1 MAEENRDGCGRH
13 ILGLLFRESLWLTA
27 MYEVLKDIRIVDL
40 TTTYLGPYAT
50 QFLGDM
56 GADIIKV
63 EPLGGDVGRSPRPS
77 RAPDMGAGFLN
88 TNRNKRSIALDL
100 RNPEGRDVVLRLI
113 ARGDAVVHNMRP
125 KAAAKLGLSYEDA
138 KQVNGAIVYAYS
150 PGFGQDG
157 PYADEPA
164 YDDIIQAMSGLA
176 ELNAD
181 TTGAPRFLP
190 SIIAD
195 KVVGLHLAFALAA
208 GLVRRLKTG
217 EGCAIEAPM
226 FESMVAFLLVEH
238 LAGRTF
244 VPPLGPAGY
253 ERMLA
258 KNRRPYK
265 TRDGYVAI
273 MPYTTQQWTRFMECV
288 GRADLLSQEWVK
300 DPVQRSANVDA
311 LYQVIADV
319 APGRSTAEWLAL
331 MNERDIPCGPVN
343 GFDDLFEEAH
353 LSAVGLFG
361 ATNHPSEG
369 PLRTIRSPFRVLGL
383 ERQPDRPAPRVGE
396 ESESIL
402 RDFGFS
408 EVEIEGLFARKV
420 VGAGE
425 ER

>member
-1 MAEENRDGCGRH
+1 
-13 ILGLLFRESLWLTA
+13 
-27 MYEVLKDIRIVDL
+27 MYEVLKDIRIIDL

-56 GADIIKV
+56 GADIVKV
-63 EPLGGDVGRSPRPS
+63 EPLDGDVGRSPRPS

-100 RNPEGRDVVLRLI
+100 RNSEGRDVVLRLI
-113 ARGDAVVHNMRP
+113 ARADAVVHNMRP
-125 KAAAKLGLSYEDA
+125 KAAAKLGLSYDDA
-138 KQVNGAIVYAYS
+138 KRANRAIVYCYS
-150 PGFGQDG
+150 PGFGHDG

-176 ELNAD
+176 QLNAD
-181 TTGAPRFLP
+181 ATGAPRFLP

-208 GLVRRLKTG
+208 GLVHRLKTG

-244 VPPLGPAGY
+244 VPPLGPTGY

-288 GRADLLSQEWVK
+288 GRTDLLGEEWVK
-300 DPVQRSANVDA
+300 DPVKRSANVDA
-311 LYQVIADV
+311 LYQVIAD
-319 APGRSTAEWLAL
+319 ATPQRTTAEWLTL
-331 MNERDIPCGPVN
+331 MNARDIPCGPVN
-343 GFDDLFEEAH
+343 SFDDLFDEAH

-361 ATNHPSEG
+361 SVDHPSEG
-369 PLRTIRSPFRVLGL
+369 TLKAMRSPFRVSGL
-383 ERQPDRPAPRVGE
+383 ERKADRPVPRAGE
-396 ESESIL
+396 DSESIL
-402 RDFGFS
+402 QGFGFG
-408 EVEIEGLFARKV
+408 EAEIGGLIARGV
-420 VGAGE
+420 VGGGRE
-425 ER
+425 P

>member
-1 MAEENRDGCGRH
+1 
-13 ILGLLFRESLWLTA
+13 
-27 MYEVLKDIRIVDL
+27 MYEVLKDIKIVDL

-50 QFLGDM
+50 QFVGDM

-63 EPLGGDVGRSPRPS
+63 EPLDGDVGRSPRPS
-77 RAPDMGAGFLN
+77 RTPDMGAGFLN

-100 RNPEGRDVVLRLI
+100 REAEGRDVLLKLI
-113 ARGDAVVHNMRP
+113 ARSDAVVHNMRP

-138 KQVNGAIVYAYS
+138 KRVNNGIVYCYA

-181 TTGAPRFLP
+181 ATGAPRFLP

-238 LAGRTF
+238 LAGHTF

-258 KNRRPYK
+258 KNRRPYR

-311 LYQVIADV
+311 LYQVIAD
-319 APGRSTAEWLAL
+319 ATPGRSTAEWLAL

-343 GFDDLFEEAH
+343 SFDDLFEEAH

-361 ATNHPSEG
+361 FVDHPSEG
-369 PLRTIRSPFRVLGL
+369 PLRTVRSPFRVSGL
-383 ERQPDRPAPRVGE
+383 ERQADRPAPRVGE

-408 EVEIEGLFARKV
+408 ETDIKGLLARKV
-420 VGAGE
+420 VGAGG

>member
-1 MAEENRDGCGRH
+1 
-13 ILGLLFRESLWLTA
+13 

-63 EPLGGDVGRSPRPS
+63 EPLDGDVGRSPRPS

-88 TNRNKRSIALDL
+88 TNRNKRSIAVDL
-100 RNPEGRDVVLRLI
+100 RKPEGRDVVLKLI
-113 ARGDAVVHNMRP
+113 ERADAMVHNMRP
-125 KAAAKLGLSYEDA
+125 KAATKLGLSYEDA
-138 KQVNGAIVYAYS
+138 KRVNSGIVYCYS

-181 TTGAPRFLP
+181 ATGAPRFLP

-238 LAGRTF
+238 LAGHTF
-244 VPPLGPAGY
+244 VPPLGPTGY

-273 MPYTTQQWTRFMECV
+273 MPYTTQQWMRFMECV
-288 GRADLLSQEWVK
+288 GRADLLEQEWVK
-300 DPVQRSANVDA
+300 DPVKRSANVDA
-311 LYQVIADV
+311 LYQVIADA
-319 APGRSTAEWLAL
+319 APQRSTAQWLAL

-343 GFDDLFEEAH
+343 GFDDLFDEAH

-361 ATNHPSEG
+361 SVDHPSEG
-369 PLRTIRSPFRVLGL
+369 ALRTIRSPFRVSGL
-383 ERQPDRPAPRVGE
+383 ERQADKPAPRVGG

-402 RDFGFS
+402 EEFGFS
-408 EVEIEGLFARKV
+408 EVEIRGLFARRV
-420 VGAGE
+420 VGAGGE
-425 ER
+425 H

>member
-1 MAEENRDGCGRH
+1 
-13 ILGLLFRESLWLTA
+13 
-27 MYEVLKDIRIVDL
+27 
-40 TTTYLGPYAT
+40 
-50 QFLGDM
+50 
-56 GADIIKV
+56 
-63 EPLGGDVGRSPRPS
+63 
-77 RAPDMGAGFLN
+77 
-88 TNRNKRSIALDL
+88 
-100 RNPEGRDVVLRLI
+100 
-113 ARGDAVVHNMRP
+113 
-125 KAAAKLGLSYEDA
+125 
-138 KQVNGAIVYAYS
+138 
-150 PGFGQDG
+150 
-157 PYADEPA
+157 
-164 YDDIIQAMSGLA
+164 
-176 ELNAD
+176 
-181 TTGAPRFLP
+181 
-190 SIIAD
+190 
-195 KVVGLHLAFALAA
+195 
-208 GLVRRLKTG
+208 LVRRLKTG

-300 DPVQRSANVDA
+300 DPVQRSANVNA
-311 LYQVIADV
+311 LYQVIADA
-319 APGRSTAEWLAL
+319 APGRSTAEWLTL

-361 ATNHPSEG
+361 AMDHPSEG

-383 ERQPDRPAPRVGE
+383 ERQPDRPAPRVGA

-408 EVEIEGLFARKV
+408 EVEIGGLFARKV
-420 VGAGE
+420 VGAAEGH
-425 ER
+425 

>member
-1 MAEENRDGCGRH
+1 
-13 ILGLLFRESLWLTA
+13 
-27 MYEVLKDIRIVDL
+27 MYEVLKDIRILDL

-50 QFLGDM
+50 QLLGDM
-56 GADIIKV
+56 GADVVKI
-63 EPLGGDVGRSPRPS
+63 EPLDGDVGRSPRPS

-138 KQVNGAIVYAYS
+138 RRVNNGIVYCYS

-181 TTGAPRFLP
+181 ATGAPRFLP

-288 GRADLLSQEWVK
+288 GRADLLSQAWVK
-300 DPVQRSANVDA
+300 DPVQRSANVNA
-311 LYQVIADV
+311 LYQVIAD
-319 APGRSTAEWLAL
+319 ATPQRSTAEWLML

-361 ATNHPSEG
+361 SLDHPSEG
-369 PLRTIRSPFRVLGL
+369 PLTSVRSPFRVSGL
-383 ERQPDRPAPRVGE
+383 DRQPDRPAPRVGE

-402 RDFGFS
+402 KEFGFS
-408 EVEIEGLFARKV
+408 EVEIGGLTARKV
-420 VGAGE
+420 VGGG
-425 ER
+425 RGP

>member
-1 MAEENRDGCGRH
+1 
-13 ILGLLFRESLWLTA
+13 
-27 MYEVLKDIRIVDL
+27 MYEVLKDISIVDL

-56 GADIIKV
+56 GADVVKV

-100 RNPEGRDVVLRLI
+100 RTPEGRDVVLRLV

-138 KQVNGAIVYAYS
+138 KRVNNAIVYCYS

-181 TTGAPRFLP
+181 ATGAPRFLP

-300 DPVQRSANVDA
+300 DPVQRSAHVDA
-311 LYQVIADV
+311 LYQVIADA
-319 APGRSTAEWLAL
+319 APQRSTAEWLAL

-361 ATNHPSEG
+361 FVDHPSEG
-369 PLRTIRSPFRVLGL
+369 PLRTVRSPFRVSGL
-383 ERQPDRPAPRVGE
+383 ERQADRPAPRVGE

-408 EVEIEGLFARKV
+408 EVEIRALFARKV
-420 VGAGE
+420 VGAGGE
-425 ER
+425 H

>member
-1 MAEENRDGCGRH
+1 
-13 ILGLLFRESLWLTA
+13 
-27 MYEVLKDIRIVDL
+27 MYEVLKDIRIIDL

-56 GADIIKV
+56 GADIVKV
-63 EPLGGDVGRSPRPS
+63 EPLDGDVGRFPRPS
-77 RAPDMGAGFLN
+77 RSPDMGAGFLN

-100 RNPEGRDVVLRLI
+100 REAEGRDVVLRLI
-113 ARGDAVVHNMRP
+113 ARADAVVHNMRP

-138 KQVNGAIVYAYS
+138 RRVNGAIVYCYS

-157 PYADEPA
+157 PYTDEPA

-181 TTGAPRFLP
+181 ATGAPRFLP

-288 GRADLLSQEWVK
+288 GRADLLSQDWVK

-311 LYQVIADV
+311 LYQVIADA

-343 GFDDLFEEAH
+343 GFDDLFEETH
-353 LSAVGLFG
+353 LSAVSLFG
-361 ATNHPSEG
+361 AVNHPSEG
-369 PLRTIRSPFRVLGL
+369 PLRTIRSPFRVSGL

-402 RDFGFS
+402 REFGFS
-408 EVEIEGLFARKV
+408 EVEIGGLFARKV
-420 VGAGE
+420 VGAGG